1 MDGDSLEEGRMK
13 RTALTVVLAL
23 LILAAASAQG
33 TEPAKGALSLQG
45 GGCLV
50 APVGVE
56 FEFLLGSVG
65 LSVESRLLVLK
76 LKGDWVG
83 TLEPGINVRYY
94 FGDFD
99 GSLFVFTGVSFLSLW
114 QFSPF
119 SLDQGILKPRAGLG
133 YNWLLGDQHSWRLG
147 LEVGASWLQE
157 LVQGDRYD
165 ILFPL
170 VPHILF
176 LLGKTF

>member
-1 MDGDSLEEGRMK
+1 MK
-13 RTALTVVLAL
+13 RTVLVVVLAL
-23 LILAAASAQG
+23 MIAATSSAQKV
-33 TEPAKGALSLQG
+33 EPVKGIISLQG
-45 GGCLV
+45 AGYRV

-56 FEFLLGSVG
+56 LEFLLGSVG
-65 LSVESRLLVLK
+65 LSVESRLFVLK
-76 LKGDWVG
+76 SGGDWVG
-83 TLEPGINVRYY
+83 ALEPGINLRYY
-94 FGDFD
+94 FGDVD
-99 GSLFVFTGVSFLSLW
+99 GSLFLFTGLSFLSLW

-133 YNWLLGDQHSWRLG
+133 YNWLLGEQNSWRLG
-147 LEVGASWLQE
+147 LEVGTSWLQE

-170 VPHILF
+170 VPHILL

>member
-1 MDGDSLEEGRMK
+1 VLLVVG
-13 RTALTVVLAL
+13 TAF
-23 LILAAASAQG
+23 AQKA
-33 TEPAKGALSLQG
+33 EPVKGALSLQG
-45 GGCLV
+45 GGSLV

-56 FEFLLGSVG
+56 LEFLLGSVG
-65 LSVESRLLVLK
+65 FSVESRLLVLK
-76 LKGDWVG
+76 LRGDWVG
-83 TLEPGINVRYY
+83 SLEPGINLRYY
-94 FGDFD
+94 FGDVE
-99 GSLFVFTGVSFLSLW
+99 GGLFFFTGVSFLSLW

-119 SLDQGILKPRAGLG
+119 SLDQGVLKPRAGFG
-133 YNWLLGDQHSWRLG
+133 YNWLLGEQNTWRLG

-170 VPHILF
+170 VPHVLL

>member
-1 MDGDSLEEGRMK
+1 MR
-13 RTALTVVLAL
+13 RTALVVVLVL
-23 LILAAASAQG
+23 LITGTALAQ
-33 TEPAKGALSLQG
+33 EPVKGALSLQG
-45 GGCLV
+45 GGSLV

-56 FEFLLGSVG
+56 LEFLLGSVG
-65 LSVESRLLVLK
+65 FSVESRLLVLK
-76 LKGDWVG
+76 LNGDWVG
-83 TLEPGINVRYY
+83 TLEPGINLRYY
-94 FGDFD
+94 FGDVD

-119 SLDQGILKPRAGLG
+119 SLDQGILKPRAGFG
-133 YNWLLGDQHSWRLG
+133 YNWLPGEQNTWRLG

-157 LVQGDRYD
+157 LVQGNRYD

-170 VPHILF
+170 VPHVLL

>member
-1 MDGDSLEEGRMK
+1 MR
-13 RTALTVVLAL
+13 RTALVVVLVL
-23 LILAAASAQG
+23 LITGTALAQ
-33 TEPAKGALSLQG
+33 EPVKGILSLQG
-45 GGCLV
+45 GGSLV

-56 FEFLLGSVG
+56 LEFLLGSVG
-65 LSVESRLLVLK
+65 FSVESRLLVLK

-83 TLEPGINVRYY
+83 TLEPGINLRYY
-94 FGDFD
+94 FGDID

-119 SLDQGILKPRAGLG
+119 SLDQGILKPRAGFG
-133 YNWLLGDQHSWRLG
+133 YNWLLGKQNTWRLG

-157 LVQGDRYD
+157 LVQGNRYD

-170 VPHILF
+170 VPHVLL